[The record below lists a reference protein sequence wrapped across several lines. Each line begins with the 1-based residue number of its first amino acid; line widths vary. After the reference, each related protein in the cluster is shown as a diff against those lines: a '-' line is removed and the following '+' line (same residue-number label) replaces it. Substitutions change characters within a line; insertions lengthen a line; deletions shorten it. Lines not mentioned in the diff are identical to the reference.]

1 MLKRAEFRGAM
12 LALGL
17 VVLGLLGLIWYL
29 PGLPGELLLQTL
41 RFHILGLGAIF
52 AIGAM
57 IAGARLRGT
66 LLLFIM
72 IAGAVHS
79 VTYVRDYLG
88 RRPPIYEAPKAE
100 FSLLSFNVLFDNPTP
115 SKLVDGIL
123 ANPPDVALILESPGI
138 SHQFDRLKRAL
149 PYSVGC
155 EEGKA
160 CDISLHSAWPMANAR
175 VQRLPPFSRDRLVSA
190 ELTLNGET
198 VTIVGVHLSKPYFD
212 GASWVE
218 LQAVGEF
225 LKTIEGPVV
234 MAGDFN
240 TAPWSDP
247 LATLAANQSLAI
259 GGWPSATWPV
269 NLGLLG
275 VPIDNVF
282 SRGNARIKTLEAGD
296 PLGSNHLPL
305 RAVISLYASP

>member
-17 VVLGLLGLIWYL
+17 VVLGLLMLIWYL

-41 RFHILGLGAIF
+41 RFHILALGAIF

-57 IAGARLRGT
+57 IAGARWRGAV
-66 LLLFIM
+66 LLLIM
-72 IAGAVHS
+72 VAGAVHG

-100 FSLLSFNVLFDNPTP
+100 FTLLSFNVLFDNATPT
-115 SKLVDGIL
+115 KLVDAIL
-123 ANPPDVALILESPGI
+123 ANPPDVALILESPGV
-138 SHQFDRLKRAL
+138 SHQLDRLKRVL

-155 EEGKA
+155 EAGA
-160 CDISLHSAWPMANAR
+160 PCDISLHSTLPIENAR
-175 VQRLPPFSRDRLVSA
+175 VQRLPPFARDRLVSA
-190 ELTLNGET
+190 ELNLNGEKVT
-198 VTIVGVHLSKPYFD
+198 VVGVHLSKPYFD

-218 LQAVGEF
+218 LQHVGEF
-225 LKTIEGPVV
+225 LNTIEGPVV

-240 TAPWSDP
+240 SAPWSDP
-247 LATLAANQSLAI
+247 LATMAANQGMAI
-259 GGWPSATWPV
+259 GGWPAATWPV
-269 NLGLLG
+269 ELGLFG

-282 SRGNARIKTLEAGD
+282 TRGTARIKTLEAGD

-305 RAVISLYASP
+305 RAEISLYATP